1 MKSHK
6 TPFMYINGC
15 TLNVL
20 CWAKF
25 YSNWSLATVKLIW
38 YKKWIKIKIKIKET
52 HSQNLHIIIL
62 IMAEHQS
69 KGWSHTNINAGLQF
83 T

>member
-1 MKSHK
+1 
-6 TPFMYINGC
+6 MYINGC

-38 YKKWIKIKIKIKET
+38 YKKMDRNKNKNQRESFTKFT
-52 HSQNLHIIIL
+52 HHHSNNGRTP
-62 IMAEHQS
+62 
-69 KGWSHTNINAGLQF
+69 K
-83 T
+83 